1 MMLCSTFVYIHCI
14 FKNRTLD
21 FYSTTHMV
29 GICIVRYMLSLDVGH
44 KFDSVEMNEE
54 MDILLGIEVTCTI
67 GVAYIR

>member
-1 MMLCSTFVYIHCI
+1 M
-14 FKNRTLD
+14 
-21 FYSTTHMV
+21 
-29 GICIVRYMLSLDVGH
+29 RYMLSLDVGH

>member
-1 MMLCSTFVYIHCI
+1 
-14 FKNRTLD
+14 
-21 FYSTTHMV
+21 MV